1 MSSSI
6 SWSISAIRCSTR
18 ASPPNEGAAMR
29 LRANAAIGGALIGI
43 LALTAATAALWTP
56 YDPLGV
62 NLRARL
68 QPPSALHLL
77 GTDEF
82 GRDVLSRI
90 MAGVGGPRLVA
101 LLTHPL
107 AASTLAAPA
116 VLARLVGAL
125 AGRRLVV

>member
-90 MAGVGGPRLVA
+90 MAGAGA
-101 LLTHPL
+101 TPL
-107 AASTLAAPA
+107 AAPLPVLPPPALRAPLR
-116 VLARLVGAL
+116 VLPRL
-125 AGRRLVV
+125 RRGWTPRPPVA

>member
-1 MSSSI
+1 
-6 SWSISAIRCSTR
+6 
-18 ASPPNEGAAMR
+18 MR

-90 MAGVGGPRLVA
+90 MAGAGARTPVAPLHPLLPLALRA
-101 LLTHPL
+101 LLR
-107 AASTLAAPA
+107 
-116 VLARLVGAL
+116 VLSRLP
-125 AGRRLVV
+125 RRL

>member
-90 MAGVGGPRLVA
+90 MAGAGGSTPVPLLPLLLALALVA
-101 LLTHPL
+101 PL
-107 AASTLAAPA
+107 AA
-116 VLARLVGAL
+116 VARFVRGSC
-125 AGRRLVV
+125 